1 MEIAISIA
9 ALIVGCIIGWLAQKS
24 RQQAL
29 ITKNEMLTK
38 QADETKDEAQR
49 QLAAVK
55 EEAERR
61 LESAK
66 AEAQQNMNN
75 AKAEA
80 QQQLD
85 IAKREASE
93 RLEATKAEAQ
103 QQLEATKKEASEQLA
118 KTKAEAQ
125 QQLEA
130 TKKEASEQ
138 LAKTKAEAQQQLE
151 TLKKEASEQLAR
163 TKAEAQQQLEAT
175 KKEAS
180 EQLARTKAEA
190 QQQLEAVK
198 KEASEQLEAT
208 KKEASDLLAKTKA
221 EAEAQQQKALAEKDA
236 AWNDIMKGQEQR
248 FNETMARMSEQMKNA
263 TADMLKDRQ
272 KEFADSSNQQLGQ
285 IVNPLR
291 ETIDKMKQTMA
302 DTTLKQTEMSS
313 VLKDNI
319 ERSMQQAMAAKKSA
333 EELANAL
340 KHGSKV
346 QGDWGEA
353 VLDELLTSQG
363 LVRGIHYDTQ
373 AVIRDAQGNTVHTDD
388 GATLRPDV
396 ILHLDQRREVIIDSK
411 VSLTAFLDYANAD
424 NEADRQRFLK
434 THIDSL
440 QKHVKELS
448 TKDYSAY
455 VQPPKVRM
463 DYVIMFVPHTG
474 ALWTALN
481 AQPDLWRKAMEQ
493 NVFIADEQTLFA
505 ALRIISLTWTQI
517 RQAEN
522 HEQVYRLAN
531 EMLDRVGQ
539 FMKKYTA
546 IGKALKTA
554 TTAYDDAERKL
565 QPSGQSIL
573 QTCAKLQKL
582 GAKQSDKNPLPQLI
596 DIDEVAALTPPA
608 EDKDDN

>member
-103 QQLEATKKEASEQLA
+103 QQLETLKKEASE
-118 KTKAEAQ
+118 
-125 QQLEA
+125 QLEA

-151 TLKKEASEQLAR
+151 
-163 TKAEAQQQLEAT
+163 
-175 KKEAS
+175 
-180 EQLARTKAEA
+180 
-190 QQQLEAVK
+190 AVK
-198 KEASEQLEAT
+198 KEASEQLETT
-208 KKEASDLLAKTKA
+208 KKEACDLLAKTKA
-221 EAEAQQQKALAEKDA
+221 EAEAQQQKTLAEKDA

-373 AVIRDAQGNTVHTDD
+373 TVIRDAQGNTVHTDD

-546 IGKALKTA
+546 IGKALKSA

-596 DIDEVAALTPPA
+596 DIDEVAALAPPA
-608 EDKDDN
+608 EGQDDN

>member
-80 QQQLD
+80 QQRLD
-85 IAKREASE
+85 IVKREASE

-118 KTKAEAQ
+118 K
-125 QQLEA
+125 
-130 TKKEASEQ
+130 
-138 LAKTKAEAQQQLE
+138 
-151 TLKKEASEQLAR
+151 
-163 TKAEAQQQLEAT
+163 
-175 KKEAS
+175 
-180 EQLARTKAEA
+180 TKAEA

-291 ETIDKMKQTMA
+291 ETIDKMKQTMV

-596 DIDEVAALTPPA
+596 DIDEVAALAPPA
-608 EDKDDN
+608 EDQDDN

>member
-125 QQLEA
+125 QQLE
-130 TKKEASEQ
+130 
-138 LAKTKAEAQQQLE
+138 
-151 TLKKEASEQLAR
+151 TL
-163 TKAEAQQQLEAT
+163 
-175 KKEAS
+175 
-180 EQLARTKAEA
+180 
-190 QQQLEAVK
+190 K

-373 AVIRDAQGNTVHTDD
+373 TVIRDAQGNTVHTDD

-434 THIDSL
+434 IHIDSL

-493 NVFIADEQTLFA
+493 DVFIADEQTLFA

-596 DIDEVAALTPPA
+596 DIDEVAALAPPA
-608 EDKDDN
+608 DDQDDN

>member
-49 QLAAVK
+49 QLTAVK

-80 QQQLD
+80 QQHLD

-103 QQLEATKKEASEQLA
+103 QQLEATKKEASEQL
-118 KTKAEAQ
+118 
-125 QQLEA
+125 EA

-138 LAKTKAEAQQQLE
+138 LAK
-151 TLKKEASEQLAR
+151 
-163 TKAEAQQQLEAT
+163 
-175 KKEAS
+175 
-180 EQLARTKAEA
+180 TKAEA

-208 KKEASDLLAKTKA
+208 KKEAGDLLAKTKA

-596 DIDEVAALTPPA
+596 DIDEVAALAPPA
-608 EDKDDN
+608 EDQDDN

>member
-9 ALIVGCIIGWLAQKS
+9 ALIMGCIIGWLAQKS

-38 QADETKDEAQR
+38 QADDTKDEAQR

-66 AEAQQNMNN
+66 TEAQQNMNN

-118 KTKAEAQ
+118 K
-125 QQLEA
+125 
-130 TKKEASEQ
+130 
-138 LAKTKAEAQQQLE
+138 
-151 TLKKEASEQLAR
+151 
-163 TKAEAQQQLEAT
+163 
-175 KKEAS
+175 
-180 EQLARTKAEA
+180 TKAEA

-596 DIDEVAALTPPA
+596 DIDEVAALVQPSD
-608 EDKDDN
+608 DKDDN

>member
-29 ITKNEMLTK
+29 ITQNEMLAK
-38 QADETKDEAQR
+38 QADETKNEAQI

-85 IAKREASE
+85 ITKREANE
-93 RLEATKAEAQ
+93 RLDATKAEAQ
-103 QQLEATKKEASEQLA
+103 QQLEAAKKEASE
-118 KTKAEAQ
+118 
-125 QQLEA
+125 QLEA

-151 TLKKEASEQLAR
+151 TLKKEASEQLE
-163 TKAEAQQQLEAT
+163 T
-175 KKEAS
+175 
-180 EQLARTKAEA
+180 
-190 QQQLEAVK
+190 
-198 KEASEQLEAT
+198 T

-596 DIDEVAALTPPA
+596 DIDEVAALAQPA
-608 EDKDDN
+608 EEQDNN

>member
-1 MEIAISIA
+1 MEIAINIV

-49 QLAAVK
+49 QLAVVK
-55 EEAERR
+55 EEAELR
-61 LESAK
+61 LESTK

-103 QQLEATKKEASEQLA
+103 QQLETLKKEASE
-118 KTKAEAQ
+118 
-125 QQLEA
+125 QLEA

-151 TLKKEASEQLAR
+151 
-163 TKAEAQQQLEAT
+163 
-175 KKEAS
+175 
-180 EQLARTKAEA
+180 
-190 QQQLEAVK
+190 AVK
-198 KEASEQLEAT
+198 KEASEQLETT
-208 KKEASDLLAKTKA
+208 KKEAGDLLAKTKA

-596 DIDEVAALTPPA
+596 DIDEVAALVPPA
-608 EDKDDN
+608 DDQDDN

>member
-38 QADETKDEAQR
+38 QADDTKDEAQR

-55 EEAERR
+55 EEAELR

-103 QQLEATKKEASEQLA
+103 QQLETLKKEASE
-118 KTKAEAQ
+118 
-125 QQLEA
+125 QLEA

-151 TLKKEASEQLAR
+151 
-163 TKAEAQQQLEAT
+163 
-175 KKEAS
+175 
-180 EQLARTKAEA
+180 
-190 QQQLEAVK
+190 AVK
-198 KEASEQLEAT
+198 KEASEQLETT
-208 KKEASDLLAKTKA
+208 KKEAGDLLAKTKD

-373 AVIRDAQGNTVHTDD
+373 TVIRDAQGNTVHTDD

-554 TTAYDDAERKL
+554 TTAYNDAERKL

-596 DIDEVAALTPPA
+596 DIDEVAALAPPA
-608 EDKDDN
+608 EDQDDN

>member
-103 QQLEATKKEASEQLA
+103 QQLEALKKEASEQLETTKKEASEQLA
-118 KTKAEAQ
+118 K
-125 QQLEA
+125 
-130 TKKEASEQ
+130 
-138 LAKTKAEAQQQLE
+138 
-151 TLKKEASEQLAR
+151 
-163 TKAEAQQQLEAT
+163 
-175 KKEAS
+175 
-180 EQLARTKAEA
+180 TKAEA

-208 KKEASDLLAKTKA
+208 KKEAGDLLAKTKA

-546 IGKALKTA
+546 IGKALKSA

-596 DIDEVAALTPPA
+596 DIDEVAALAPPA
-608 EDKDDN
+608 EDQDDN

>member
-29 ITKNEMLTK
+29 IPKNEMLTK

-130 TKKEASEQ
+130 LKKEASEQ
-138 LAKTKAEAQQQLE
+138 LAK
-151 TLKKEASEQLAR
+151 
-163 TKAEAQQQLEAT
+163 
-175 KKEAS
+175 
-180 EQLARTKAEA
+180 TKAEA

-373 AVIRDAQGNTVHTDD
+373 AVIRDAQGNTVHTDN

-596 DIDEVAALTPPA
+596 DIDEVAALAPPA
-608 EDKDDN
+608 DDQDDN

>member
-93 RLEATKAEAQ
+93 RLEATKKEAQ

-130 TKKEASEQ
+130 
-138 LAKTKAEAQQQLE
+138 
-151 TLKKEASEQLAR
+151 
-163 TKAEAQQQLEAT
+163 
-175 KKEAS
+175 
-180 EQLARTKAEA
+180 
-190 QQQLEAVK
+190 VK

-208 KKEASDLLAKTKA
+208 KKEAGDLLAKTKA

-546 IGKALKTA
+546 IGKALKSA

-596 DIDEVAALTPPA
+596 DIDEVAALAPPA
-608 EDKDDN
+608 EDQDDN

>member
-80 QQQLD
+80 QQRLD

-118 KTKAEAQ
+118 K
-125 QQLEA
+125 
-130 TKKEASEQ
+130 
-138 LAKTKAEAQQQLE
+138 
-151 TLKKEASEQLAR
+151 
-163 TKAEAQQQLEAT
+163 
-175 KKEAS
+175 
-180 EQLARTKAEA
+180 TKAEA

-539 FMKKYTA
+539 FMKKYAA

-596 DIDEVAALTPPA
+596 DIDEVAALAQPA
-608 EDKDDN
+608 EDQDNN

>member
-29 ITKNEMLTK
+29 FTKNEMLTK
-38 QADETKDEAQR
+38 QANETKDEAQR

-125 QQLEA
+125 QQLE
-130 TKKEASEQ
+130 
-138 LAKTKAEAQQQLE
+138 
-151 TLKKEASEQLAR
+151 TL
-163 TKAEAQQQLEAT
+163 
-175 KKEAS
+175 
-180 EQLARTKAEA
+180 
-190 QQQLEAVK
+190 K

-208 KKEASDLLAKTKA
+208 KKEANEQLAKTKA

-596 DIDEVAALTPPA
+596 DIDEVAALVQPSD
-608 EDKDDN
+608 DKDDN

>member
-80 QQQLD
+80 QQRLD

-118 KTKAEAQ
+118 K
-125 QQLEA
+125 
-130 TKKEASEQ
+130 
-138 LAKTKAEAQQQLE
+138 
-151 TLKKEASEQLAR
+151 
-163 TKAEAQQQLEAT
+163 
-175 KKEAS
+175 
-180 EQLARTKAEA
+180 TKAEA

-539 FMKKYTA
+539 FMKKYAA

-596 DIDEVAALTPPA
+596 DIDEVAALVQPA
-608 EDKDDN
+608 DDQDDN

>member
-66 AEAQQNMNN
+66 AEAQHNMNN

-125 QQLEA
+125 QQLE
-130 TKKEASEQ
+130 
-138 LAKTKAEAQQQLE
+138 
-151 TLKKEASEQLAR
+151 TL
-163 TKAEAQQQLEAT
+163 
-175 KKEAS
+175 
-180 EQLARTKAEA
+180 
-190 QQQLEAVK
+190 K

-596 DIDEVAALTPPA
+596 DIDEVAALAPPA
-608 EDKDDN
+608 EDQDDN

>member
-103 QQLEATKKEASEQLA
+103 HQLETLKKEASEQLA

-130 TKKEASEQ
+130 
-138 LAKTKAEAQQQLE
+138 
-151 TLKKEASEQLAR
+151 
-163 TKAEAQQQLEAT
+163 
-175 KKEAS
+175 
-180 EQLARTKAEA
+180 
-190 QQQLEAVK
+190 VK
-198 KEASEQLEAT
+198 KEASEQLETT
-208 KKEASDLLAKTKA
+208 KKEAGNLLAKTKA

-539 FMKKYTA
+539 FMKKYAA

-596 DIDEVAALTPPA
+596 DIDEVAALVQPA
-608 EDKDDN
+608 DDQDDN

>member
-1 MEIAISIA
+1 MEIAINIV

-49 QLAAVK
+49 QLAVVK
-55 EEAERR
+55 EEAELR
-61 LESAK
+61 LESTK

-103 QQLEATKKEASEQLA
+103 QQLEALKKEASE
-118 KTKAEAQ
+118 
-125 QQLEA
+125 QLEA

-151 TLKKEASEQLAR
+151 
-163 TKAEAQQQLEAT
+163 
-175 KKEAS
+175 
-180 EQLARTKAEA
+180 
-190 QQQLEAVK
+190 AVK
-198 KEASEQLEAT
+198 KEASEQLETT
-208 KKEASDLLAKTKA
+208 KKEAGDLLAKTKA

-596 DIDEVAALTPPA
+596 DIDEVAALAPPA
-608 EDKDDN
+608 EDQDDN

>member
-138 LAKTKAEAQQQLE
+138 LA
-151 TLKKEASEQLAR
+151 R

-175 KKEAS
+175 
-180 EQLARTKAEA
+180 
-190 QQQLEAVK
+190 K

-596 DIDEVAALTPPA
+596 DIDEVAALAPPA
-608 EDKDDN
+608 DDQDDN

>member
-29 ITKNEMLTK
+29 ITQNEMLAK
-38 QADETKDEAQR
+38 QADETKNEAQR

-85 IAKREASE
+85 ITKREANE
-93 RLEATKAEAQ
+93 RLDATKAEAQ
-103 QQLEATKKEASEQLA
+103 QQLETLKKEASEQLDA
-118 KTKAEAQ
+118 AKAEAQ
-125 QQLEA
+125 QQLE
-130 TKKEASEQ
+130 TLKKEASEQ

-151 TLKKEASEQLAR
+151 TLKKEASEQLE
-163 TKAEAQQQLEAT
+163 T
-175 KKEAS
+175 
-180 EQLARTKAEA
+180 
-190 QQQLEAVK
+190 
-198 KEASEQLEAT
+198 T

-596 DIDEVAALTPPA
+596 DIDEVAALAPPA
-608 EDKDDN
+608 DDQDDN

>member
-93 RLEATKAEAQ
+93 RFETTKAEAQ

-130 TKKEASEQ
+130 
-138 LAKTKAEAQQQLE
+138 
-151 TLKKEASEQLAR
+151 LKN
-163 TKAEAQQQLEAT
+163 
-175 KKEAS
+175 
-180 EQLARTKAEA
+180 
-190 QQQLEAVK
+190 
-198 KEASEQLEAT
+198 EASEQLEAT

-539 FMKKYTA
+539 FMKKYAA

-596 DIDEVAALTPPA
+596 DIDEVAALAPPA
-608 EDKDDN
+608 DDQDDN